1 MTNREK
7 AELARLVKEAIK
19 KGEDLHTVVK
29 KLKRY
34 GFIDSTVK
42 KYYRIWNQ
50 KAVAPAWED
59 YEKAIAPAWQDY
71 RKVVAPAREDY
82 DKVVAP
88 AREDYDKVV
97 AAAEED
103 YRKAAAAA
111 REALEKAT

>member
-19 KGEDLHTVVK
+19 KGEDLHIVVK

-50 KAVAPAWED
+50 KAIATALEDYRKAQGQAWEDYKKATAPAWED
-59 YEKAIAPAWQDY
+59 YGKAI
-71 RKVVAPAREDY
+71 
-82 DKVVAP
+82 
-88 AREDYDKVV
+88 

-103 YRKAAAAA
+103 Y
-111 REALEKAT
+111 EKARR